1 VQGRL
6 REAGEPDLVG
16 EAERPA
22 RVAPGQADQ
31 PVAATFFC
39 A

>member
-1 VQGRL
+1 L
-6 REAGEPDLVG
+6 RQAGEPDLVD

-22 RVAPGQADQ
+22 RPVRGQPDQ
-31 PVAATFFC
+31 PVAATFLR